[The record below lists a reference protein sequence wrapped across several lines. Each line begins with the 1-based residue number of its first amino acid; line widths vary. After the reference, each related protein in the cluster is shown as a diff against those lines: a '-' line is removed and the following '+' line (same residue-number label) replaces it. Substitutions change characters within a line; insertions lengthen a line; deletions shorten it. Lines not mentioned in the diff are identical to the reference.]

1 VKVKRIVA
9 VMVYALTLTV
19 VANSFLWLN
28 KSRMILFLTLFM
40 VMSLLAGSFILRLR
54 SFRLWACH
62 HGAILL
68 TAFIPSALIS
78 VAYHLVLAA
87 MTIPADYM
95 VFLKSAAYCICV
107 EAILF
112 WDGMLCIYLASYQ
125 LGVKQRL
132 VAAVCGMI
140 PVLNLIVL
148 QKMLRTVFK
157 EVEVEYGRQQMNLS
171 RADQKLCATKY
182 PLMMVHGICFR
193 DFKLFNYWGRIPAEL
208 KANGAEVHYGN
219 HHSAT
224 SVKDSAQELTDR
236 IKKLCK
242 HTGCEKVN
250 IIAHSKGGLDCRYA
264 LEKCGLA
271 PYVASLTTVNTP
283 HRGCQYA
290 DYLLE
295 NIEQQTQQKVGRAYN
310 FAMKRVGDKNPD
322 LLAAVK
328 DLTYE
333 ACAAFN
339 EQIGD
344 PEGIFCQSVGSVLKN
359 AASAKFPMNF
369 SYHLVKLFDG
379 PNDGLVSEPSFRWGE
394 KYTLVEPTGEEGISH
409 ADIIDLSR
417 MDVEGFD
424 VREFYVGLINDL
436 KNRGL

>member
-1 VKVKRIVA
+1 MKVKRISA
-9 VMVYALTLTV
+9 VIIYALTLTV
-19 VANSFLWLN
+19 IANSFLWLN
-28 KSRMILFLTLFM
+28 KTAMIVFLPLFVAM
-40 VMSLLAGSFILRLR
+40 NILAGTLILRAR
-54 SFRLWACH
+54 TFRLWACH
-62 HGAILL
+62 HGAVLL

-78 VAYHLVLAA
+78 VTYHLVLAFF
-87 MTIPADYM
+87 TIPANYM

-112 WDGMLCIYLASYQ
+112 WNGMLCIYLASYR
-125 LGVKQRL
+125 LGVKQR
-132 VAAVCGMI
+132 VIAALCGMI

-148 QKMLRTVFK
+148 QKMLRTVFT
-157 EVEVEYGRQQMNLS
+157 EVDAEYERQEFNQN

-182 PLMMVHGICFR
+182 PIVMVHGVCFR
-193 DFKLFNYWGRIPAEL
+193 DYKFFNYWGRIPAEL
-208 KANGAEVHYGN
+208 KKNGAVIYYGN

-224 SVKDSAQELTDR
+224 PIKESAEELTDR
-236 IKKLCK
+236 IIKLCQT
-242 HTGCEKVN
+242 TGCEKVN

-264 LEKCGLA
+264 LDQCGLL

-283 HRGCQYA
+283 HKGCLYA

-295 NIEQQTQQKVGRAYN
+295 NITEQTQQKVGRFYN

-328 DLTYE
+328 DLTNE
-333 ACAAFN
+333 ACTAFN

-359 AASAKFPMNF
+359 GASAKFPMNF

-409 ADIIDLSR
+409 GDVIDLTR

-424 VREFYVGLINDL
+424 VRQFYVELVNDL